1 MEDNK
6 PKLTDKWWFWVIV
19 TLVVL
24 LLAFI
29 IGDEETPEQDNEPVQ
44 AEEEEEEEA
53 DEPEVVEE
61 DQEENQKKVIELNKE
76 MTSADYTV
84 EILRVIIED
93 DMLTVV
99 FEWENQSDWNPAH
112 FELLGSVTVEQDGE
126 VLEELSG
133 DRKYK
138 QIEHGM
144 FDLYDLEYELI
155 NESDITIRI
164 TSAAEY
170 DDSQD
175 EFIIEY
181 E

>member
-1 MEDNK
+1 MEENK
-6 PKLTDKWWFWVIV
+6 TKITDKWWFWVIV

-24 LLAFI
+24 LAAFI
-29 IGDEETPEQDNEPVQ
+29 IGDDETPEQDNEPGQV
-44 AEEEEEEEA
+44 EEEESG
-53 DEPEVVEE
+53 EPEVVEE
-61 DQEENQKKVIELNKE
+61 DQAKVIELNKV

-93 DMLTVV
+93 DILTVV
-99 FEWENQSDWNPAH
+99 FEWENQSDWDPAH
-112 FELLGSVTVEQDGE
+112 FELLGSITVEQDGE
-126 VLEELSG
+126 YLEEISG

-144 FDLYDLEYELI
+144 FDIYDLEYELI

-175 EFIIEY
+175 EFTIEY